1 MNERIWNEKCSQI
14 PRSKLRASDLQR
26 SRSCWGI
33 CAQRTLTL
41 AVGSHFTADPYITA
55 GPHSTAGSHSTAG
68 PHFTAGSHFT
78 ADPYSTSDPRSIA
91 GPCSTSDLRSL
102 SVGAKC
108 VPHRHTAPPNG
119 QKAMSLASLPA
130 GMKRNAIKRNV
141 IKRNRTIQKETI
153 QKRNDTKR
161 YKEKGIQPI
170 WKSKSEMS
178 A

>member
-14 PRSKLRASDLQR
+14 PRGKLRASDLQR

-41 AVGSHFTADPYITA
+41 AVGSHFTAGLHFTAGSYIAADPHFTA
-55 GPHSTAGSHSTAG
+55 GPHSTA
-68 PHFTAGSHFT
+68 
-78 ADPYSTSDPRSIA
+78 DPRSTA